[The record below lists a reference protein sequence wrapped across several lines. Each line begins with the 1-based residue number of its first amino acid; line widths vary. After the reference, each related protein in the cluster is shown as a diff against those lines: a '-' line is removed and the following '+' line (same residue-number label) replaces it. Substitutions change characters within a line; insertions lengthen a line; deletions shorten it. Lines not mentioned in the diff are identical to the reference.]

1 MIELRNYPFAYEALT
16 VVLSMPLLFSK
27 FVVMFLGV
35 RPLTEDEHLY
45 LRLCKLGKLILF
57 FKLS

>member
-1 MIELRNYPFAYEALT
+1 MYAFTI
-16 VVLSMPLLFSK
+16 SK

-57 FKLS
+57 FKLSRYMLKVI